1 MNTAATPLLLPTPN
15 FAQRL
20 LATVRACVWSAPQE
34 TEAATP
40 AAESPP
46 RRVSAITA
54 AGHESAGRFG
64 RRADPANGVRVTPST
79 INPAAN
85 QPTCRARPGVA
96 HVSSKPANRVTVIR

>member
-20 LATVRACVWSAPQE
+20 LAMVRACVWSAPQE
-34 TEAATP
+34 TEAAAPT
-40 AAESPP
+40 AESPP
-46 RRVSAITA
+46 RRVTAITA

-64 RRADPANGVRVTPST
+64 RSADPANGVRISSLT

-85 QPTCRARPGVA
+85 QPACRARPGVA
-96 HVSSKPANRVTVIR
+96 HVSSNTANRVTVIR